1 MKKSHLTTAILIA
14 LSSTQPVLAASL
26 APPSLVE
33 PVKNSNFQ
41 INKPIKFSWLKSKN
55 ATKYRLIISSNP
67 KFGNYNASAG
77 KCTTEKTTQKCF
89 VATTQSLNFTVPK
102 ANPLLK
108 TKGAYHWQVQALGSK
123 DNSVVFLGTNAAK
136 SGEVR
141 PFSVS
146 ESLAIP
152 KFVID
157 GGVSVEPKIA
167 AAGSDITFNAT
178 LTTELLDGYSV
189 KIDFGDGDLKTLTGS
204 GVEYS
209 YSTTRNDIGE
219 DQSFTISIFDASGNE
234 VDSNGDSFTITAA
247 DDVTPPIVETPPV
260 VVKPEPV
267 KPVVVEPVKTATV
280 PSVSTINVS
289 PSSVVQGNALTF
301 STTLSDVLPSGY
313 SVKVDYGNGLFAMTG
328 SGKNYSL
335 NVAPTVSAAY
345 SIGIYDAKNTL
356 KSNSQ
361 TGNFSVTAPNVAP
374 TLSLISGGVAVTL
387 GTPYITQL
395 SANDSNLSLIFMDWG
410 DGATES
416 KAATSGAS
424 VSFSH
429 TYNSEAAFTWNA
441 TAYDSAD
448 ATSPAV
454 SKSVTVSKPVK
465 ADNQPTG
472 TSGYTKISNA
482 GYALSDDAKL
492 GTAPTDWAC
501 TKDNKTGLIWEVKT
515 DDDGLRDKDWRY
527 SWYEPDASKNGGFAG
542 YTDTTYTTPNC
553 STKDNCN
560 TYAFTNAVN
569 AQSLC
574 GANDWR
580 MPTIDELKGIVKSGA
595 SDPSIDTTYFPNTQS
610 SWFWSSSPSASD
622 SNYAWFVHFG
632 NGYSYNDGKSGN
644 DYVRLVR

>member
-1 MKKSHLTTAILIA
+1 M
-14 LSSTQPVLAASL
+14 
-26 APPSLVE
+26 
-33 PVKNSNFQ
+33 
-41 INKPIKFSWLKSKN
+41 
-55 ATKYRLIISSNP
+55 
-67 KFGNYNASAG
+67 
-77 KCTTEKTTQKCF
+77 
-89 VATTQSLNFTVPK
+89 
-102 ANPLLK
+102 
-108 TKGAYHWQVQALGSK
+108 QALGSK

-204 GVEYS
+204 GVDYS
-209 YSTTRNDIGE
+209 YSTTRKDIGE

-247 DDVTPPIVETPPV
+247 DEFTPPLVETPPV

-301 STTLSDVLPSGY
+301 STTLSDILPSGY

-361 TGNFSVTAPNVAP
+361 TGNFSIMVPP
-374 TLSLISGGVAVTL
+374 TLNLISGGISATIGL
-387 GTPYITQL
+387 PYVTQL
-395 SANDSNLSLIFMDWG
+395 SASDSNLSLIFMDWG
-410 DGATES
+410 DGASES
-416 KAATSGAS
+416 KNATSGAS

-448 ATSPAV
+448 ATSSSV
-454 SKSVTVSKPVK
+454 SKSVTVSKPAPVVVAPVVTK
-465 ADNQPTG
+465 T
-472 TSGYTKISNA
+472 TGYTKIANDGS
-482 GYALSDDAKL
+482 ALSDDAKL
-492 GTAPTDWAC
+492 GTNPTDWAC

-515 DDDGLRDKDWRY
+515 DDDGVHSMHRSYSNELEYDTNKSYQAENNANGFLFYVNKEGFCGATDWR
-527 SWYEPDASKNGGFAG
+527 
-542 YTDTTYTTPNC
+542 
-553 STKDNCN
+553 
-560 TYAFTNAVN
+560 
-569 AQSLC
+569 L
-574 GANDWR
+574 
-580 MPTIDELKGIVKSGA
+580 PTQQELYGIVKSVL
-595 SDPSIDTTYFPNTQS
+595 DTTIINITYFPNTS
-610 SWFWSSSPSASD
+610 TWEFWSSSSDIIGSVYYPVSVAFNGGGSHMRASTEH
-622 SNYAWFVHFG
+622 AG
-632 NGYSYNDGKSGN
+632 
-644 DYVRLVR
+644 VRLVRG

>member
-14 LSSTQPVLAASL
+14 LSSTQPVFAASL

-67 KFGNYNASAG
+67 KFGNYNAASG
-77 KCTTEKTTQKCF
+77 KCTTEFVTQKCF
-89 VATTQSLNFTVPK
+89 VTVTQSLNFTVPK

-167 AAGSDITFNAT
+167 AAGSEITFNAT

-189 KIDFGDGDLKTLTGS
+189 KIDFGDGDLKTLKGS
-204 GVEYS
+204 GVDYS

-234 VDSNGDSFTITAA
+234 VDNNGDSFTITAA
-247 DDVTPPIVETPPV
+247 DDVTPPIVEETPV

-267 KPVVVEPVKTATV
+267 KPVVVEPVKTVTV
-280 PSVSTINVS
+280 PNVSTINVS
-289 PSSVVQGNALTF
+289 PSSVVQGNTLTF
-301 STTLSDVLPSGY
+301 SANLSGNLPSGY
-313 SVKVDYGNGLFAMTG
+313 SVKVDYGNGLFSMTG

-335 NVAPTVSAAY
+335 NVAPSVSAAY

-361 TGNFSVTAPNVAP
+361 TGNFSVTAPNAAP
-374 TLSLISGGVAVTL
+374 TLSLISGGVAATI
-387 GTPYITQL
+387 GTPYVTQL
-395 SANDSNLSLIFMDWG
+395 LANDSNLSLIFMDWG
-410 DGATES
+410 DGASES
-416 KAATSGAS
+416 KAATSGAT

-454 SKSVTVSKPVK
+454 AKSVTVSKVVVAPVVTK
-465 ADNQPTG
+465 TTG
-472 TSGYTKISNA
+472 YSKIANDGSL
-482 GYALSDDAKL
+482 LSDDAKL
-492 GTAPTDWAC
+492 GTATTDWAC

-527 SWYEPDASKNGGFAG
+527 SWYKPEGDNGGNAG
-542 YTDTTYTTPNC
+542 YQRDYEYSGWC
-553 STKDNCN
+553 KGSGCD

-569 AQSLC
+569 AQTLC

-595 SDPSIDTTYFPNTQS
+595 LNPTIDTTYFPNTQS
-610 SWFWSSSPSASD
+610 NWFWSSSPNASLSYSAWIVYFYSGD
-622 SNYAWFVHFG
+622 SYYGFKGFNAF
-632 NGYSYNDGKSGN
+632 
-644 DYVRLVR
+644 VRLVR